1 MGLHVSRSK
10 VSEVFSAEPSSN
22 PGGGS
27 KTSRGASGNECSISV
42 VTRVPGYHTRPHR
55 HDAEQINYIPDGEI
69 WFFVEDKAYLCRV
82 GDFQRV
88 PRNAVHWA
96 WNRSD
101 KPATVIETKSP
112 GSGPVGP
119 NVKPR
124 PDRGLFD
131 DEETPRPRT
140 GAGRPDA
147 RVPYDPGKAE
157 QSPPLTS
164 GFYVP
169 AEKLPVVREHQP
181 LAVSGKVE
189 VRGVYGTECSL
200 ATVVW
205 PAGYHSQ
212 PYVHDAEALIH
223 ILEGEVWFFI
233 EDKGFKCQAGDF
245 QRIPRNA
252 IHWEWNPSDKPVRAC
267 VEYSPPVLELET
279 IWLKG
284 GITPEG
290 WVALFHEEERPRLY
304 GNAGI
309 YGVTYD
315 GSKTEA
321 RYGLK

>member
-1 MGLHVSRSK
+1 MGLHLSQ
-10 VSEVFSAEPSSN
+10 SEVPRLFSENPSE
-22 PGGGS
+22 GWGS
-27 KTSRGASGNECSISV
+27 KTSGGASGNECSISV
-42 VTRVPGYHTRPHR
+42 VTRVPGYQTRPHR

-69 WFFVEDKAYLCRV
+69 WFYVEDKAYQCRP

-88 PRNAVHWA
+88 PRNAIHWA

-101 KPATVIETKSP
+101 KPATVIQTKSP
-112 GSGPVGP
+112 PSAVREKS
-119 NVKPR
+119 N
-124 PDRGLFD
+124 RGLFD
-131 DEETPRPRT
+131 DEETPRVR
-140 GAGRPDA
+140 A
-147 RVPYDPGKAE
+147 RANEHESSHQHDPGKAE

-164 GFYVP
+164 GLFVP
-169 AEKLPVVREHQP
+169 AEKLPVVKRQHP
-181 LAVSGKVE
+181 LMASGQVE
-189 VRGVYGTECSL
+189 VRGVYGTELSW
-200 ATVVW
+200 AIVAW
-205 PAGYHSQ
+205 PAGYHSS
-212 PYVHDAEALIH
+212 PHVHDAEALIH
-223 ILEGEVWFFI
+223 ILEGEIWFFV

-267 VEYSPPVLELET
+267 VEHCPPVLEMET

-290 WVALFHEEERPRLY
+290 WVALFHDEERPRLY
-304 GNAGI
+304 GNARI